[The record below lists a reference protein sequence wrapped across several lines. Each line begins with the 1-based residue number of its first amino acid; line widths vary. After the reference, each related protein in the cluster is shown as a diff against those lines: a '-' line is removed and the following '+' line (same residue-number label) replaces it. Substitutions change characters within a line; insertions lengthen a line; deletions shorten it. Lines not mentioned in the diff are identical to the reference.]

1 LTRNVWSTDPRPP
14 NRRGWLS
21 SARGRPGSVI
31 LVAAAIAGAAWIWW
45 PAQRYD
51 CETLV
56 GQSTAKLDQADKD
69 MKASATAGTAAKC
82 AAYRERVSALAEF
95 VKLPAACGPL
105 PKRPGAWPSAT
116 DERKWYENLIFE
128 ECR

>member
-1 LTRNVWSTDPRPP
+1 
-14 NRRGWLS
+14 LS
-21 SARGRPGSVI
+21 SARGRSGSVI
-31 LVAAAIAGAAWIWW
+31 LVAAAIVGAAWLWW

-56 GQSTAKLDQADKD
+56 GQSLAKLDQADKD

-82 AAYRERVSALAEF
+82 AAYRERVSALAELA
-95 VKLPAACGPL
+95 KMPAACGPP
-105 PKRPGAWPSAT
+105 PKRSGAWPSPN